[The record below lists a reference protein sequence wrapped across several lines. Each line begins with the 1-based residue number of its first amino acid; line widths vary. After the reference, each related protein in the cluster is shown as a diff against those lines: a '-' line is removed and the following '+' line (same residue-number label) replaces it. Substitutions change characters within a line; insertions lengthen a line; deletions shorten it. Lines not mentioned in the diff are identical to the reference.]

1 MAQTYSAFFAHELKK
16 IIEKEIQERTE
27 SLGTGMGVV
36 DFVDYKHKVGV
47 ITGLRLVKDEL
58 FDVAEDVCRRKEFGR
73 Q

>member
-1 MAQTYSAFFAHELKK
+1 MAQTFSAYFAHELQK
-16 IIEKEIQERTE
+16 IIEQEIKERTD

-36 DFVDYKHKVGV
+36 DFVDYRHKVGV

-58 FDVAEDVCRRKEFGR
+58 FSLAEDSCNRKEFGR